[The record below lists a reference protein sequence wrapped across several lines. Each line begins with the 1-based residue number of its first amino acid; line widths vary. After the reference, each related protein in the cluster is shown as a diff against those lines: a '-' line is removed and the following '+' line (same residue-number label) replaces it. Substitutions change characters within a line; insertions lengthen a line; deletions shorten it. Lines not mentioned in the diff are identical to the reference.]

1 MANVS
6 ALVILLLGAAC
17 SVPLA
22 PGYRILKESREV
34 RFVHGDSPQ
43 VQVKSLYTLEN
54 SGTVDLSFIDVTFP
68 DERLYGRKDLRV
80 ELDGRAVEPVGLP
93 EEYQS
98 SLPTARR
105 INFETIWKRGE
116 KHDLAIEYSFVSP
129 ADSGSRITIGRD
141 DFHLGS
147 RGWTPGL
154 RPPSHFLSPSPGTPE
169 QMSYTV
175 QVPRDFLALA
185 RGASAGR
192 KQEGI
197 ETIHRY
203 KLRQEDLAPF
213 IVAGKYV
220 ASSPERKTQDAI
232 FWTFQPLKEDPSAA
246 IKAIT
251 GAWSIL
257 EKDFGPLDKNIHAP
271 HIVESTGL
279 RNHLTGDPG
288 PAAVAFPGG
297 ALVDSQA
304 LALGIG
310 TEDFLER
317 VTHALAHNWFG
328 DEVSFAPDAAL
339 GMGEGLPE
347 YATIVVEESS
357 KGEAGRRQRV
367 ARYLHEY
374 DRARS
379 GPNESPLGVTML
391 TDSIEQRSIA
401 LAKAPLFFVAIE
413 DVCGEE
419 PMRSGLK
426 RMVTLLRGQ
435 ETSYDALRSAL
446 EESSGKNLAALF
458 RVWLN
463 DKGIPAD
470 FRARYGGEAAE
481 AQQ

>member
-1 MANVS
+1 M
-6 ALVILLLGAAC
+6 GAAC

-22 PGYRILKESREV
+22 PGYRILKESRDV
-34 RFVHGDSPQ
+34 RFVLGDSPQ

-54 SGTVDLSFIDVTFP
+54 SGTMDLSFIDVTFP
-68 DERLYGRKDLRV
+68 DEQAYGRKDLRV
-80 ELDGRAVEPVGLP
+80 ELDGHTVEPVGLP
-93 EEYQS
+93 EEYQA
-98 SLPTARR
+98 SLPTSRR
-105 INFETIWKRGE
+105 INFDPIWKRGE
-116 KHDLAIEYSFVSP
+116 KHELAIEYSFLAP
-129 ADSGSRITIGRD
+129 ADSGSRITIGPR

-154 RPPSHFLSPSPGTPE
+154 MPPNHFLSPSPGRPE
-169 QMSYTV
+169 RVSYTV
-175 QVPRDFLALA
+175 RVPSDFLVLA

-192 KQEGI
+192 KQQGA
-197 ETIHRY
+197 ETVYRFE
-203 KLRQEDLAPF
+203 LRKGDLTPF

-220 ASSPERKTQDAI
+220 ASSPERKAQDAI
-232 FWTFQPLKEDPSAA
+232 FWTFQPLKEDPGAA
-246 IKAIT
+246 IKAVT

-279 RNHLTGDPG
+279 RNHVTGDPG
-288 PAAVAFPGG
+288 PAAIAFPGG

-304 LALGIG
+304 LALG
-310 TEDFLER
+310 TDSEDLLER

-347 YATIVVEESS
+347 YATIVVEESA

-379 GPNESPLGVTML
+379 RANESPLGVTML
-391 TDSIEQRSIA
+391 TDSLEQRSIA

-413 DVCGEE
+413 DACGEE

-426 RMVTLLRGQ
+426 QMVTLLRGQ

-446 EESSGKNLAALF
+446 EQSGGKNLAELF

-463 DKGIPAD
+463 DRDIPAD
-470 FRARYGGEAAE
+470 FRARYGGQTAE
-481 AQQ
+481 AQH

>member
-1 MANVS
+1 V
-6 ALVILLLGAAC
+6 
-17 SVPLA
+17 
-22 PGYRILKESREV
+22 
-34 RFVHGDSPQ
+34 
-43 VQVKSLYTLEN
+43 
-54 SGTVDLSFIDVTFP
+54 
-68 DERLYGRKDLRV
+68 
-80 ELDGRAVEPVGLP
+80 
-93 EEYQS
+93 
-98 SLPTARR
+98 
-105 INFETIWKRGE
+105 
-116 KHDLAIEYSFVSP
+116 
-129 ADSGSRITIGRD
+129 
-141 DFHLGS
+141 
-147 RGWTPGL
+147 
-154 RPPSHFLSPSPGTPE
+154 
-169 QMSYTV
+169 SYTV
-175 QVPRDFLALA
+175 RVPPDFLVLA

-192 KQEGI
+192 KQEGT

-220 ASSPERKTQDAI
+220 ASSPERKAQDVI

-246 IKAIT
+246 IKALT
-251 GAWSIL
+251 GAWNIL

-271 HIVESTGL
+271 HIVESTRL
-279 RNHLTGDPG
+279 RDHLTGDPG

-304 LALGIG
+304 LALGTG
-310 TEDFLER
+310 SEDFLER

-328 DEVSFAPDAAL
+328 DEVFFAPDAAL

-347 YATIVVEESS
+347 YATIVVEESQR
-357 KGEAGRRQRV
+357 GEAGRRQRIV
-367 ARYLHEY
+367 RYLHEY
-374 DRARS
+374 DKARS
-379 GPNESPLGVTML
+379 GANESPLGVTML
-391 TDSIEQRSIA
+391 TDSLDQRNIS

-413 DVCGEE
+413 DACGEE

-446 EESSGKNLAALF
+446 EQSSSKNLAELF

-470 FRARYGGEAAE
+470 FRARYGGQAAE